1 MAMEQEKVQEFVGRV
16 MYTQLFSMNE
26 KFKIIE
32 KLKNNDLS
40 EDDIN
45 QILKLIQHFDNSV
58 LMTANRYYRNM
69 DTVYKQYLDKN
80 ILQVKQWTEKIT
92 LEVEEKKENEKEW
105 NPDSILDQIK

>member
-58 LMTANRYYRNM
+58 LTAANRYYRNI

-80 ILQVKQWTEKIT
+80 ILQMKQWMETIT
-92 LEVEEKKENEKEW
+92 LELKEKEINEKEW

>member
-92 LEVEEKKENEKEW
+92 LEVEEKKVNEKEW

>member
-32 KLKNNDLS
+32 KLKKNDLS

-58 LMTANRYYRNM
+58 LTTANKYYRNM
-69 DTVYKQYLDKN
+69 DIVYKQYLDKN
-80 ILQVKQWTEKIT
+80 ILQMKQWTEKII
-92 LEVEEKKENEKEW
+92 LEVEEKKVNEKEW

>member
-58 LMTANRYYRNM
+58 LTTANKYYRNM
-69 DTVYKQYLDKN
+69 DIVYKQYLDKN
-80 ILQVKQWTEKIT
+80 ILQMKQWTEKII
-92 LEVEEKKENEKEW
+92 LEVEEKKVNEKEW

>member
-58 LMTANRYYRNM
+58 LTTANKYYRNM
-69 DTVYKQYLDKN
+69 DIVYKQYLDKN
-80 ILQVKQWTEKIT
+80 ILQMKQ
-92 LEVEEKKENEKEW
+92 
-105 NPDSILDQIK
+105 

>member
-80 ILQVKQWTEKIT
+80 IL
-92 LEVEEKKENEKEW
+92 
-105 NPDSILDQIK
+105 